1 MTQEEKHIARTKFQN
16 KLLSSDKQA
25 FEDLFT
31 KVMQL
36 NDKNFQPVRPQGKEG
51 DKKCDGFNRMTGQ
64 YYQVYAPENLSG
76 KEKTAQNKLDDT
88 ISGIFAFWQSISP
101 VKEFYFVINDQYKG
115 AWPSISL
122 QLAQIAQK
130 YKIKADTLLCKDLE
144 DIFLQLQEDDII
156 EILGGLLPSA
166 TNITNIDISSLGE
179 VIDHLLN
186 TERKQKEER
195 FPDDPNFDKKI
206 KFNKLS
212 EEYANQLKVAYLQTY
227 IIDDYFTYQSSFI
240 KQDLKLVFSEFYLIA
255 KDSVPESIESK
266 SDIIFEK
273 IWDKAS
279 PRNTIPFRNA
289 ALVLMSHY
297 FESCDIFEEPIEP
310 IQSSLFE

>member
-1 MTQEEKHIARTKFQN
+1 MTREEKHIARTKFQK
-16 KLLSSDKQA
+16 KLLSSDKQT

-36 NDKNFQPVRPQGKEG
+36 YDKNFQPVKPQGKEG
-51 DKKCDGFNRMTGQ
+51 DKKCDGFNKVTGQ
-64 YYQVYAPENLSG
+64 YYQAYAPEDLSG
-76 KEKTAQNKLDDT
+76 KEKIAQSKLDDT
-88 ISGIFAFWQSISP
+88 IDGIFSFWQSISP

-122 QLAQIAQK
+122 QLAGIAK
-130 YKIKADTLLCKDLE
+130 KNVIKADTLLCKDLE
-144 DIFLQLQEDDII
+144 DIFLQLQEDDIV

-166 TNITNIDISSLGE
+166 ANITNIDISSLGE

-186 TERKQKEER
+186 SERKPKEER

-227 IIDDYFTYQSSFI
+227 IIDDYFIYQSSFI
-240 KQDLKLVFSEFYLIA
+240 KQDLKLIFSEFYSKA
-255 KDSVPESIESK
+255 KDFVPESIENR
-266 SDIIFEK
+266 SDVIFEK
-273 IWDKAS
+273 IWDESS

-310 IQSSLFE
+310 TQSSLFV